1 MCGNLPLILCT
12 LYFIGS
18 MGAMDEWE
26 DPRDGDTVV
35 VPYLST
41 MASPWPLTVRICSTN
56 RERQRLIHYI
66 VLRGDMLNHT
76 RQIIAKTLH
85 VVILWLADDTRRVNT
100 GQTS

>member
-1 MCGNLPLILCT
+1 MYGNLPLILCT

-41 MASPWPLTVRICSTN
+41 MASP
-56 RERQRLIHYI
+56 
-66 VLRGDMLNHT
+66 
-76 RQIIAKTLH
+76 
-85 VVILWLADDTRRVNT
+85 
-100 GQTS
+100 